1 MINPNSS
8 HAYERISFN
17 HGITQVEKVK
27 YILDVCGPQ
36 SDRELSE
43 KTGIPRHLL
52 PARRGQLV
60 KLGAVKRL
68 KSVYDQVTRQT
79 VDVWATVEQVEK
91 MESKKASLAV
101 RQVLTNAQRDVS
113 KVVAGGLFS
122 LVLFVTIGSNVEA
135 AKITRKMVV
144 RTSYARVTSIPTAT
158 PTPTPQKTNDSPVLN
173 RNKQEIKNLVCRYF
187 GKDCQI
193 ASAVFIPES
202 GLSCSAVG
210 DNHLVCTDELMG
222 DGRTLKEHCIADG
235 VEYGRSYGV
244 AQIRYLPGRPTP
256 EALLNCET
264 NIKYAHGMW
273 KAQSWYPWSA
283 FTNGAY
289 LNYLSI

>member
-17 HGITQVEKVK
+17 QGITQVEKVK

-91 MESKKASLAV
+91 MESKKASVAV
-101 RQVLTNAQRDVS
+101 LQVMAKAQKDVTQI
-113 KVVAGGLFS
+113 VAGGLFS
-122 LVLFVTIGSNVEA
+122 LVMFLFIGPNAEA
-135 AKITRKMVV
+135 AKITRKTVV
-144 RTSYARVTSIPTAT
+144 RTSYAQVASTPTTT
-158 PTPTPQKTNDSPVLN
+158 PTPTPKKATNSPVLN
-173 RNKQEIKNLVCRYF
+173 RDKQEIKNLVCRYF

-193 ASAVFIPES
+193 ASAVFFAES
-202 GLSCSAVG
+202 GLRCEAVG
-210 DNHLVCTDELMG
+210 DGSLAYTQ
-222 DGRTLKEHCIADG
+222 DGI
-235 VEYGRSYGV
+235 EYGKSYGV
-244 AQIRYLPGRPTP
+244 AQIRHLPGRPDPST
-256 EALLNCET
+256 LLDCES
-264 NIKYAHGMW
+264 NIKHAYGMW
-273 KAQSWYPWSA
+273 KSQGWGPWSA